1 MYNLKGIKI
10 TPVKLLGDQAYTSPQ
25 KSDRDT
31 PSSVTEISVPHIY
44 KIVKVIGNA
53 FLNKKSQEL
62 FSVLGLQSSKGLNN
76 LDYDDIIHQSRNIVK
91 FSYKKKD
98 SLSEISEVIMPKLA
112 QLNKKAKNYSVCS
125 GYNCPRA

>member
-53 FLNKKSQEL
+53 F
-62 FSVLGLQSSKGLNN
+62 
-76 LDYDDIIHQSRNIVK
+76 
-91 FSYKKKD
+91 
-98 SLSEISEVIMPKLA
+98 
-112 QLNKKAKNYSVCS
+112 
-125 GYNCPRA
+125 